1 MFIVDLSYPLT
12 VNRPPSTVVAGFGV
26 LGWSRSPGVDT
37 RGLKTENRK
46 PVTAALK
53 APRIVLVTFGIKL
66 YIRQL
71 HESRCDRSFGKIFR
85 GQRTTGF
92 R

>member
-37 RGLKTENRK
+37 RELKTENRK
-46 PVTAALK
+46 PITENRGAESAANRACYFRPQALHTSTA
-53 APRIVLVTFGIKL
+53 
-66 YIRQL
+66 
-71 HESRCDRSFGKIFR
+71 
-85 GQRTTGF
+85 
-92 R
+92 